1 MKKIIT
7 LMMMLLL
14 TLSLAACGNPSS
26 EDVYEDGS
34 GVEDAD
40 TEEAADTEE
49 ETDIEEETDLEED
62 ADLEE
67 ETDLEEDADLEEETN
82 LEEET
87 DLEEDADLEEE
98 TDSEDDQ
105 GLNLETIIAE
115 TYAATGLEFPMCMN
129 QPLTKENQ
137 VYMLGTDT
145 FDFIEGVASEPMMSA
160 QAHSFVL
167 FTVAED
173 ADIESIKE
181 AVKANVDGRKWICVG
196 VEPENIIVDS
206 IGQMIILIMD
216 HESQAIHEALLQVMQ

>member
-34 GVEDAD
+34 SVEDVD
-40 TEEAADTEE
+40 TDDAVDTEE
-49 ETDIEEETDLEED
+49 ETDVEEETDLEENVEV
-62 ADLEE
+62 EE
-67 ETDLEEDADLEEETN
+67 ETDLEEETEVEQDADLEEER
-82 LEEET
+82 
-87 DLEEDADLEEE
+87 
-98 TDSEDDQ
+98 DSDDDQ
-105 GLNLETIIAE
+105 TLSLEAIIE
-115 TYAATGLEFPMCMN
+115 KTYAATGLEFPMFMN

-145 FDFIEGVASEPMMSA
+145 FDFVEGVASEPMMSA

-173 ADIESIKE
+173 ADIEGIKE